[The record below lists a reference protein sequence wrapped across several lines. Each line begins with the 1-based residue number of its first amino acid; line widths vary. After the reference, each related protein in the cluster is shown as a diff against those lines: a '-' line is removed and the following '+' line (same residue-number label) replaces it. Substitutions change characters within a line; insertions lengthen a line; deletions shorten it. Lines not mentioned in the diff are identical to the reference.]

1 MFDLYA
7 DVVNV
12 DEMCKMQKIGK
23 NTAYILLSTN
33 TIRSKKIGKVYK
45 IPKKNIERFLEVD
58 EPVQVFK

>member
-12 DEMCKMQKIGK
+12 DEMCKMLKIGK